1 MFFYFQLLFELQH
14 YFFTPTN
21 FFSLATFLLL
31 PQRCSLLH
39 SVGPVSAIFIP
50 NLPHSNAFHVIPSFS
65 MWGFASGSLNE
76 KLKPLSTH
84 HPQKS
89 LFHKHN
95 NQTTKEGFKRH
106 VYSLAFIWLNM
117 IESGVKKSK
126 LTKY

>member
-39 SVGPVSAIFIP
+39 SAGPASAIFIP

-65 MWGFASGSLNE
+65 MCGFASGSLNE
-76 KLKPLSTH
+76 KLKPLSIH
-84 HPQKS
+84 HPQKP

-126 LTKY
+126 PTKY